1 MQKEIAMLKFR
12 NVRYIVGVL
21 SLLVA
26 CSYDPAQAS
35 EQASGVISRLFL
47 ARANNFAFRVYLRN
61 GGADALSSCNYS
73 FAFMNTDD
81 DNYQAKAATLLS
93 AQAQRQTVNVVF
105 DRDAAG
111 WCRIV
116 EFFTSTN

>member
-1 MQKEIAMLKFR
+1 MLKFR
-12 NVRYIVGVL
+12 NVRYILGVL
-21 SLLVA
+21 SFMVA
-26 CSYDPAQAS
+26 GASVPALAS
-35 EQASGVISRLFL
+35 EQASGVVSQLFL

-61 GGADALSSCNYS
+61 GGSDALSSCNYS

-81 DNYQAKAATLLS
+81 DNYQAKVATLLS

-116 EFFTSTN
+116 EFFINTN